1 EAINANADTLGAFL
15 DEWLE
20 AKRLNVAESSYVT
33 YKEVVE
39 VRIRPA
45 FGKKMMARIT
55 ADDVQRLYGKLRDE
69 KLSLTYIRYVHAVL
83 GMIFKLAVQRKKL
96 MGSPMAGV
104 LIPKE
109 WGQDRDEDSARAM
122 TADQVAKF
130 LEAAQESRFENLFKL
145 AFHVGFRPGEL
156 LALKWDD

>member
-1 EAINANADTLGAFL
+1 MTDEKLDKKEKPKSRRVGQRETVIAGKKYVLRVFLGKDAAGKRHYHSETFHVGAGQAEDRIREIIRRHRTGEAINANADTLGAFL

-55 ADDVQRLYGKLRDE
+55 ADNVQRL
-69 KLSLTYIRYVHAVL
+69 
-83 GMIFKLAVQRKKL
+83 
-96 MGSPMAGV
+96 
-104 LIPKE
+104 
-109 WGQDRDEDSARAM
+109 
-122 TADQVAKF
+122 
-130 LEAAQESRFENLFKL
+130 
-145 AFHVGFRPGEL
+145 
-156 LALKWDD
+156 